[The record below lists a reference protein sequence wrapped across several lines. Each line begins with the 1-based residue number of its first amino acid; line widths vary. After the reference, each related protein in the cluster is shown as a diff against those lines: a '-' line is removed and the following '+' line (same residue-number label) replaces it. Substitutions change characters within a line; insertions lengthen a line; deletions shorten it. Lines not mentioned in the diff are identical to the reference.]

1 MRHCL
6 PAGIL
11 ALLGVCLLGL
21 SGGPLNWPPS
31 AHTVAGNGGPLNW
44 PPSADAVAGGMGRRR

>member
-31 AHTVAGNGGPLNW
+31 A
-44 PPSADAVAGGMGRRR
+44 DAVAGGMGRRR